1 MSLDFR
7 ENQDEK
13 NSDKN
18 EEASEKKNV
27 GSSVGSDIEESTLK
41 LWLLIFV
48 VCYILQVRIFF
59 LKKTRDND
67 DVTLDVAFVVIKIEI
82 LFPDWIMGSGNSF

>member
-13 NSDKN
+13 NSDIN

-27 GSSVGSDIEESTLK
+27 GSSVGSDIQESTLK

-59 LKKTRDND
+59 LKTRDND
-67 DVTLDVAFVVIKIEI
+67 DVTRDVAFVVIKIEI
-82 LFPDWIMGSGNSF
+82 LFPDWIVGSGNSF